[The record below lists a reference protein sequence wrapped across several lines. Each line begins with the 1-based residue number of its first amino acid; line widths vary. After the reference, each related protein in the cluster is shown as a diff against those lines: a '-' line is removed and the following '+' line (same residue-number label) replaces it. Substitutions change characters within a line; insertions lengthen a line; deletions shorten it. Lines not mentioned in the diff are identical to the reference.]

1 MPPQQ
6 GFILYIFHTLKVLN
20 TWLITLPLANFDSP
34 PTVYLVAKI
43 HIWKQNILSQGFLLF
58 ENKS

>member
-6 GFILYIFHTLKVLN
+6 GFILYIFHALKLLN
-20 TWLITLPLANFDSP
+20 TWFITLPLANFGCP
-34 PTVYLVAKI
+34 PMVYLVAKI
-43 HIWKQNILSQGFLLF
+43 HIWKQILSRGSLLF

>member
-1 MPPQQ
+1 
-6 GFILYIFHTLKVLN
+6 
-20 TWLITLPLANFDSP
+20 LPLANFDSP

-58 ENKS
+58 ESKS